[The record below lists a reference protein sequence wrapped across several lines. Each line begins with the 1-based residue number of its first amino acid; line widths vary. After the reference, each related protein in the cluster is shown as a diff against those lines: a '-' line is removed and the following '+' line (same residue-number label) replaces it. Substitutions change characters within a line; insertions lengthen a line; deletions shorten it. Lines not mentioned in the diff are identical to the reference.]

1 MERIAK
7 YILDDISFIKSAIS
21 VRNLL
26 LHQKDKILEDKKSK
40 YNSNVFLDK
49 CQICNK
55 NKQEVSLDVHHILF
69 QKDFDENENKDH
81 LKKDDANNLV
91 VLCKEHHTYV
101 HQNRLK
107 IFGYTKT
114 VNGSR
119 KLKYEFVQEKRK
131 VLKYQ
136 SMVKY
141 ITTTYKK
148 D

>member
-1 MERIAK
+1 MQYR
-7 YILDDISFIKSAIS
+7 SAIYYYI
-21 VRNLL
+21 
-26 LHQKDKILEDKKSK
+26 KKIK
-40 YNSNVFLDK
+40 Y
-49 CQICNK
+49 
-55 NKQEVSLDVHHILF
+55 
-69 QKDFDENENKDH
+69 
-81 LKKDDANNLV
+81 DANNLV
-91 VLCKEHHTYV
+91 VLCKEHHTDV

-148 D
+148 DYTEKRIKLGAIKNKIFSDKKVNIGEQTLRKILSDKYLS